1 MNKNLL
7 SENMLRFGTKN
18 LSEGQ
23 KRKLVLESVMETIKE
38 HGLHNE
44 VKRRL
49 NEGKTVEET
58 VDKLWDAFSNFGSS
72 DINTVVSELLS
83 LAPGKQYNEASNLM
97 YTKYGI
103 ALMPAIAKYCPG
115 DEVRKPSNRAGLSI
129 VDAMMRL
136 WYPGAFKE
144 ATKNGTEG
152 TGGKDL
158 TGVYSAYFDKDPL
171 KTIATNRTG
180 WQKTMGQF
188 GGTTGELSSGG

>member
-1 MNKNLL
+1 MNKKLL

-23 KRKLVLESVMETIKE
+23 KRNLVLESVMETIKE

-58 VDKLWDAFSNFGSS
+58 VDKLWDAFSSFGSS

-97 YTKYGI
+97 YKKYGMAI
-103 ALMPAIAKYCPG
+103 MPAIAKYCPG
-115 DEVRKPSNRAGLSI
+115 DEVKKPSNRGGLTI
-129 VDAMMRL
+129 LDAMMRL
-136 WYPGAFKE
+136 WYPAQFKA
-144 ATKNGTEG
+144 ATANGTKGSGDG
-152 TGGKDL
+152 T
-158 TGVYSAYFDKDPL
+158 AYFEAGLYDKDPY
-171 KTIATNRTG
+171 KTIVTDRSG
-180 WQKTMGQF
+180 WQKTKGQF
-188 GGTTGELSSGG
+188 IGTDKELSSGGG